1 MKRYQEEPT
10 EQTEA
15 YPITYGVLGLLA
27 FLGPMSGYDIKRAFD
42 HVLAPMWGAAHS
54 QIYKELRRM
63 ETLGWVRMK
72 REEQESRPD
81 RKVYSIMPAG
91 RQALIA
97 WEGQPSF
104 VLQMRDELLLKIL
117 FGSYAP
123 PGALKATVKAG
134 IEFYEQRLAVFQD
147 NLDHLII
154 RHDQPQ
160 ETPEAGQSAGDPF
173 ARLITQLAIAGTET
187 YLKWLHEVLA
197 FVEGNQEEQRKQE
210 EIQH

>member
-1 MKRYQEEPT
+1 MKRYQEEPL

-63 ETLGWVRMK
+63 ETLGWVSMK

-81 RKVYSIMPAG
+81 RKVYSILPAG
-91 RQALIA
+91 QQALIA

-147 NLDHLII
+147 NLHHLIS

-160 ETPEAGQSAGDPF
+160 PISATSQEAGDPF

-197 FVEGNQEEQRKQE
+197 FVEEQGSQE

>member
-1 MKRYQEEPT
+1 MKRYQEEPL

-63 ETLGWVRMK
+63 ETLGWVSMK

-81 RKVYSIMPAG
+81 RKVYSILPAG
-91 RQALIA
+91 QQALIA

-147 NLDHLII
+147 NLHHLIS
-154 RHDQPQ
+154 RRDQPQ
-160 ETPEAGQSAGDPF
+160 PISATSQEAGDPF

-197 FVEGNQEEQRKQE
+197 FVEEQGSQE

>member
-1 MKRYQEEPT
+1 
-10 EQTEA
+10 
-15 YPITYGVLGLLA
+15 V
-27 FLGPMSGYDIKRAFD
+27 S
-42 HVLAPMWGAAHS
+42 
-54 QIYKELRRM
+54 
-63 ETLGWVRMK
+63 MK

-81 RKVYSIMPAG
+81 RKVYSVTPDG
-91 RQALIA
+91 QRALIA

-134 IEFYEQRLAVFQD
+134 IEFYEQRLAVFQV
-147 NLDHLII
+147 NLHHLII

-160 ETPEAGQSAGDPF
+160 KTAEAGQNAGDPF

-197 FVEGNQEEQRKQE
+197 FVESSQEEKDSQE
-210 EIQH
+210 KIQH

>member
-1 MKRYQEEPT
+1 MKRYQEEPL
-10 EQTEA
+10 EPTEA

-42 HVLAPMWGAAHS
+42 HALAPMWGAAHS

-63 ETLGWVRMK
+63 EPLGWVQMK

-81 RKVYSIMPAG
+81 RKVYSVTPEG
-91 RQALIA
+91 QQALIA

-123 PGALKATVKAG
+123 PDALKATVKAG
-134 IEFYEQRLAVFQD
+134 IEFYEQRMAVFQD
-147 NLDHLII
+147 NLNHLII

-160 ETPEAGQSAGDPF
+160 EAPEAGQSNGDPY

-197 FVEGNQEEQRKQE
+197 FVENRQKEEGG
-210 EIQH
+210 

>member
-1 MKRYQEEPT
+1 MKKYQGEPI
-10 EQTEA
+10 EQAEV

-63 ETLGWVRMK
+63 ETLGWVSMK

-81 RKVYSIMPAG
+81 RKVYSVTPAG
-91 RQALIA
+91 QRALIA

-117 FGSYAP
+117 FGSYGP
-123 PGALKATVKAG
+123 PGALKATVNAG

-147 NLDHLII
+147 NLHHLMV
-154 RHDQPQ
+154 RHDHPQ
-160 ETPEAGQSAGDPF
+160 DVSEADQSAGDPF

-197 FVEGNQEEQRKQE
+197 FVEEKGSQE

>member
-1 MKRYQEEPT
+1 MKRYQEEPI
-10 EQTEA
+10 EPTEA

-42 HVLAPMWGAAHS
+42 HALAPMWGAAHS

-63 ETLGWVRMK
+63 ETLGWVHMK
-72 REEQESRPD
+72 REEQSSRPD
-81 RKVYSIMPAG
+81 RKVYSVTPGGQRAF
-91 RQALIA
+91 IA

-123 PGALKATVKAG
+123 PGALKATVKGG
-134 IEFYEQRLAVFQD
+134 IAFYEQRLAVFQD
-147 NLDHLII
+147 NLHHLII
-154 RHDQPQ
+154 RRDQPQ
-160 ETPEAGQSAGDPF
+160 QAPEADQSDGDPF
-173 ARLITQLAIAGTET
+173 ARLITQLAISATEL
-187 YLKWLHEVLA
+187 YLTWLHEVLA
-197 FVEGNQEEQRKQE
+197 FVEGSQGEMGSQE

>member
-1 MKRYQEEPT
+1 MKRYQEEPL
-10 EQTEA
+10 EPTEA

-42 HVLAPMWGAAHS
+42 HALAPMWGAAHS

-81 RKVYSIMPAG
+81 RKVYSVTPEG
-91 RQALIA
+91 KQALIA

-134 IEFYEQRLAVFQD
+134 IEFYEQRLAVFRD
-147 NLDHLII
+147 NLHHLII

-160 ETPEAGQSAGDPF
+160 EAPEADQSAGDPY
-173 ARLITQLAIAGTET
+173 AQLITQLAIAGTET
-187 YLKWLHEVLA
+187 YLKWLREVLA
-197 FVEGNQEEQRKQE
+197 FVEGSQGETGSQE
-210 EIQH
+210 EIQR